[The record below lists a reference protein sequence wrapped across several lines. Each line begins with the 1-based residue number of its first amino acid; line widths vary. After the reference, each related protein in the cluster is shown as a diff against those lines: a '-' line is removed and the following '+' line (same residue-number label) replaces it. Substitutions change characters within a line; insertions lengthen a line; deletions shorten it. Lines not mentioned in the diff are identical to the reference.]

1 MRYHRLGYFLIVAGI
16 LTACKTSV
24 VSTSSTDN
32 YQEDLSVLR
41 PDLADVIEAP
51 KNTQTTATT
60 PSAQYS
66 SVDMSIAEELDS
78 INKVIIQRN
87 SEKKYVDGYTIQIYT
102 GNDNEAAREA
112 QEHSLEMFPELEPA
126 ISYNQPTFKVK
137 VGSYHNRLEAHRVF
151 ESLKEEFP
159 YALLIPERI
168 PIKYE

>member
-1 MRYHRLGYFLIVAGI
+1 MCYHRIVYII
-16 LTACKTSV
+16 LLAVIFTACKTSV
-24 VSTSSTDN
+24 VTTSTTDN

-41 PDLADVIEAP
+41 PDLSEVKEIRD
-51 KNTQTTATT
+51 NTPATTASSSTK
-60 PSAQYS
+60 YS
-66 SVDMSIAEELDS
+66 SVDMSITEEMDS
-78 INKVIIQRN
+78 INSIIIQRN

-112 QEHSLEMFPELEPA
+112 KEQTLLMFPELEPV

-151 ESLKEEFP
+151 ESLKKEFP

>member
-1 MRYHRLGYFLIVAGI
+1 MRHHRIGYIILLAGI
-16 LTACKTSV
+16 LAGCKTSV

-41 PDLADVIEAP
+41 PDLTTVARAP
-51 KNTQTTATT
+51 ENTQTTSTT
-60 PSAQYS
+60 SSTQYT

-78 INKVIIQRN
+78 INRIIIQRN

-112 QEHSLEMFPELEPA
+112 KEHSLLMFPELEPV

-151 ESLKEEFP
+151 ESLKKEFP

-168 PIKYE
+168 AIKYE

>member
-1 MRYHRLGYFLIVAGI
+1 MRYHRLGYLILLAGI
-16 LTACKTSV
+16 VTACKTSV
-24 VSTSSTDN
+24 VSTSTTDN

-41 PDLADVIEAP
+41 PDLATVVRAP
-51 KNTQTTATT
+51 ESSQPTSTTAST
-60 PSAQYS
+60 QYT

-78 INKVIIQRN
+78 INRIIVQRN

-112 QEHSLEMFPELEPA
+112 QEQTLLLFPELDPV

-137 VGSYHNRLEAHRVF
+137 VGSYHNRLEAHKVF
-151 ESLKEEFP
+151 ESLKKEFP